1 MNMKHKLLFI
11 TFALTASLGFSWPF
25 SWLFSSSNN
34 DAAFYSTTG
43 STSSWVKKETII
55 LKSQARNI
63 DDKVLRLGL
72 TAYFNAR
79 KKGYAGK
86 PVLTVIDYSKPSS
99 EKRFWVFDLRS
110 NKTLF
115 NTWVSHGKNSGNVNA
130 TSFSNSPGSLKS
142 SLGVFVTDDTYTGK
156 NGYSLRLRGLER
168 GVNDSAYSRAI
179 VIHGAAYANGA
190 NIGSYG
196 RIGRSWGCPAVGSS
210 ISKPIINTIKE
221 HSVVFAY
228 YPDRKWL
235 ARSPFLTA

>member
-1 MNMKHKLLFI
+1 MKLKTLFF

-25 SWLFSSSNN
+25 SWLFSSSGEPNT
-34 DAAFYSTTG
+34 ATYGTST
-43 STSSWVKKETII
+43 WVKKETQI

-72 TAYFNAR
+72 TAYLNAR

-86 PVLTVIDYSKPSS
+86 QVLTVIDYSKPSS

-115 NTWVSHGKNSGNVNA
+115 NTWVSHGKNSGNVTA

-142 SLGVFVTDDTYTGK
+142 SLGVFLTDETYNGK

-190 NIGSYG
+190 NIGNYG

-210 ISKPIINTIKE
+210 ISKPIINTIKQR
-221 HSVVFAY
+221 SVVFAY

-235 ARSPFLTA
+235 SRSSFLTA